1 MSKRIQ
7 NLILVVLVLVFVAL
21 QVRLWWG
28 PNSHAEVRQLQQQIS
43 SLEQQVAEQRLREAQ
58 LRSQVDALRNAGDPD
73 AIVEQIRERLGYT
86 REDETLFLF
95 PTE

>member
-1 MSKRIQ
+1 MKFRIK
-7 NLILVVLVLVFVAL
+7 NLVFTLLVGVLLML

-28 PNSHAEVRQLQQQIS
+28 PNSQSEVRQLQLQITE
-43 SLEQQVAEQRLREAQ
+43 LEQQVDQHRRRETQ
-58 LRSQVDALRNAGDPD
+58 LRSQVDALRSQGNPD

-86 REDETLFLF
+86 HEGETLFLF

>member
-1 MSKRIQ
+1 MRDRLKHFI
-7 NLILVVLVLVFVAL
+7 VFALVLALLAL

-28 PNSHAEVRQLQQQIS
+28 PNSHAEVRQLQQQIEA
-43 SLEQQVAEQRLREAQ
+43 LEQQVAEQRLLEAQ
-58 LRSQVDALRNAGDPD
+58 LRSQVDALRNAGNPD

-86 REDETLFLF
+86 RDDEILFIF

>member
-1 MSKRIQ
+1 MRDRLKHFI
-7 NLILVVLVLVFVAL
+7 LIALVVALLAL

-28 PNSHAEVRQLQQQIS
+28 PNSHAEVRQLQQQIEA
-43 SLEQQVAEQRLREAQ
+43 LEAQVAEQRLREAQ
-58 LRSQVDALRNAGDPD
+58 LRSQVDALRNAGNPD

-86 REDETLFLF
+86 REDEILFIF